1 MTGAEIKAA
10 RASLGLTQS
19 QFAVVMGLHGKT
31 VVSALEAG
39 KYTASIQ
46 VVYLLQ
52 AYLSGYR
59 PDHWPK

>member
-19 QFAVVMGLHGKT
+19 QFAVVMGYYGKT
-31 VVSALEAG
+31 YISNLESGRANISPQG
-39 KYTASIQ
+39 FR
-46 VVYLLQ
+46 LLQ

-59 PDHWPK
+59 PDDWP